1 MAKGFGRAKRRRNNL
16 EASMDRLRTLNELIP
31 WDMFVECLE
40 QLDNK
45 ERKSKAGRKPVDRL
59 RLFKM
64 LILQQLYNLSDEQTE
79 YQTHDRASFRRFV
92 GLGPEEEVPD
102 AKTLWLFRQHLTNA
116 GLIDEMFERFSEFLN
131 ESGYRA
137 QGGQIID
144 ATIIPVPI
152 QRNSKEENK
161 QIKAGEQPPEWS
173 DNPHKQSQKD
183 IDARWT
189 KKNNTSYFGYKDHI
203 NVDVNYRFIRTHVV
217 TDASVHDSQMFAQVL
232 DIDNESDD
240 IWADSAY
247 YSVNLEA
254 VLAILGYISHIH
266 ERGYRNHPL
275 NEEQK
280 ASNREKSKTRAKVEH
295 VFGHWVTSMGG
306 KVVRYIGITRVRAN
320 QGLKA
325 LSYNLSRYVCLP
337 KQATSAS
344 SRRSVPKSLK

>member
-1 MAKGFGRAKRRRNNL
+1 
-16 EASMDRLRTLNELIP
+16 I
-31 WDMFVECLE
+31 
-40 QLDNK
+40 
-45 ERKSKAGRKPVDRL
+45 DRL

-64 LILQQLYNLSDEQTE
+64 LILQKLYNLSDEQTE

-102 AKTLWLFRQHLTNA
+102 AKTLWLFHQRLTKA
-116 GLIDEMFERFSEFLN
+116 GLIDELFERFSTFLD
-131 ESGYRA
+131 EAGYAA

-161 QIKAGEQPPEWS
+161 QIKAGEEPPEWA
-173 DNPHKQSQKD
+173 DNPHKQAQKD
-183 IDARWT
+183 TDARWT
-189 KKNNTSYFGYKDHI
+189 KKNKTSYFGYKDHI
-203 NVDVNYRFIRTHVV
+203 NIDATYRFIRVHTV
-217 TDASVHDSQMFAQVL
+217 TDASVHDSKMFAQVL
-232 DIDNESDD
+232 DEQNPSDE

-247 YSVNLEA
+247 YSVNMEA
-254 VLAILGYISHIH
+254 TLALLGYISHIH

-280 ASNREKSKTRAKVEH
+280 ASNREKSKTRARVEH

-306 KVVRYIGITRVRAN
+306 KLVRCIGLKRVQAH

-325 LSYNLSRYVCLP
+325 LSYNLSRYVFLQ
-337 KQATSAS
+337 KQA
-344 SRRSVPKSLK
+344 SVA